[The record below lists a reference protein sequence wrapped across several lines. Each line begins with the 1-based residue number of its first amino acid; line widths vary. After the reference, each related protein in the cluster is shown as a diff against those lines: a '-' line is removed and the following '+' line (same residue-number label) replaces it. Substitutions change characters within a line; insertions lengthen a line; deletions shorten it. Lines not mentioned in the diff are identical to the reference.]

1 MNLLYSNILPL
12 GTEEGQESVSNQLKE
27 EIAN

>member
-12 GTEEGQESVSNQLKE
+12 GTEEGQETVSNQLKVSVK
-27 EIAN
+27 